1 MRLRRALVCAA
12 LFASA
17 ASAYAQVTKWPERP
31 VRIVVPFAPGGGTD
45 IVARLIAPR
54 LHEAFGQPFIVDNR
68 GGAGGTLG
76 GEILARAAP
85 DGYTISLI
93 SSSYATTPAMQDLRF
108 DPIRDVAAIGMTN
121 SGPFFIT
128 VHPSVKAETLKDFVA
143 VARAQPGKLH
153 YGSSGAGGTPHL
165 AGELL
170 AQMTN
175 TQLVHVPYKGTGPS
189 VLDLLGGRIQ
199 FTIAN
204 GPSVL
209 SHIKAGKLRAVAVT
223 TEQRVPSAPELPT
236 VHELFP
242 GYIVLTWHGM
252 LAPAGTPRSIV
263 SRLHEAMGKIL
274 TGAELRKQLESM
286 GTEPALTSPEAFMKR
301 ISEEIVLWTKV
312 VKTAKVPRN

>member
-1 MRLRRALVCAA
+1 MRLHRVAVCAA
-12 LFASA
+12 LFAAA
-17 ASAYAQVTKWPERP
+17 ASSYAQNTKWPQRP
-31 VRIVVPFAPGGGTD
+31 VRMVVPFAPGGGTD

-76 GEILARAAP
+76 GEILARATP

-93 SSSYATTPAMQDLRF
+93 SSSYSTSPALHDLRF
-108 DPIRDVAAIGMTN
+108 DPIKDVAAIGMTN

-128 VHPSVKAETLKDFVA
+128 LHPSVKAETLKDFVA
-143 VARAQPGKLH
+143 LARAQPAKLH

-175 TQLVHVPYKGTGPS
+175 TQLVHVPYKGTGPA

-209 SHIKAGKLRAVAVT
+209 SHIKAGKLRASAVT
-223 TEQRVPSAPELPT
+223 TERRVPSAPELPT
-236 VHELFP
+236 VHEFFP
-242 GYIVLTWHGM
+242 GYIVLTWHGL
-252 LAPAGTPRSIV
+252 LAAAGMPRPIV
-263 SRLHEAMGKIL
+263 SRVHQALEKIL
-274 TGAELRKQLESM
+274 TGAELRKQLENM
-286 GTEPALTSPEAFMKR
+286 GTEATLTSPEAFMKR
-301 ISEEIVLWTKV
+301 IAEEIVLWTKV
-312 VKTAKVPRN
+312 VNVAKIPRN

>member
-12 LFASA
+12 LFATA
-17 ASAYAQVTKWPERP
+17 ANAYAQVTKWPERP
-31 VRIVVPFAPGGGTD
+31 VRMVVPFAPGGGTD

-85 DGYTISLI
+85 DGYTISMV
-93 SSSYATTPAMQDLRF
+93 SSSYATTPALQDLRF

-128 VHPSVKAETLKDFVA
+128 LHPSVKAETLKDFVA
-143 VARAQPGKLH
+143 LGRAQPGKLH
-153 YGSSGAGGTPHL
+153 YGSSGTGGTPHL

-170 AQMTN
+170 AQMTG
-175 TQLVHVPYKGTGPS
+175 TELVHVPYKGTGPS

-204 GPSVL
+204 GPAVL
-209 SHIKAGKLRAVAVT
+209 SHIKAGKLRAIAVT
-223 TEQRVPSAPELPT
+223 TEKRVPSAPELPT
-236 VHELFP
+236 VHEFFP

-252 LAPAGTPRSIV
+252 LAPAGMPKPIA
-263 SRLHEAMGKIL
+263 SRLHEALGKIL
-274 TGAELRKQLESM
+274 TSSEVRKQLESM
-286 GTEPALTSPEAFMKR
+286 GTEATLTSPEAFMKR

-312 VKTAKVPRN
+312 VKVAKVPRN

>member
-1 MRLRRALVCAA
+1 MRPDSVAVCVALLAA
-12 LFASA
+12 A
-17 ASAYAQVTKWPERP
+17 ASSYAQNTNWPQRP
-31 VRIVVPFAPGGGTD
+31 VRMVVPFAPGGGTD
-45 IVARLIAPR
+45 IVARLIAPS

-76 GEILARAAP
+76 GEILARATP

-93 SSSYATTPAMQDLRF
+93 SSSYSTSPALYDLRF
-108 DPIRDVAAIGMTN
+108 DPIKDVAAIGMTN

-128 VHPSVKAETLKDFVA
+128 LHPSIKAETLKDFVA
-143 VARAQPGKLH
+143 LARAQPGKLH
-153 YGSSGAGGTPHL
+153 YGSSGIGGTPHL

-175 TQLVHVPYKGTGPS
+175 TQLVHVPYKGTGPA

-209 SHIKAGKLRAVAVT
+209 HHIKAGKLRAIAVT

-236 VHELFP
+236 VNESFP

-252 LAPAGTPRSIV
+252 LAPAGTPKSIV
-263 SRLHEAMGKIL
+263 SRLNQAMEKIL
-274 TGAELRKQLESM
+274 TGAEVRKQLESM
-286 GTEPALTSPEAFMKR
+286 GSEPTLTSPEAFMKR
-301 ISEEIVLWTKV
+301 IAEEIVLWTKV
-312 VKTAKVPRN
+312 VKVAKVPRN